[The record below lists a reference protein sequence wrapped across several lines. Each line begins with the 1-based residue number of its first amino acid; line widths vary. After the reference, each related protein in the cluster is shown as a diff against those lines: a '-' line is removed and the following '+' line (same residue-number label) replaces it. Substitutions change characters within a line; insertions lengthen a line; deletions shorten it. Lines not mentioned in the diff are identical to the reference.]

1 MFRKIILIFIIPFFL
16 YSCGYSPL
24 YSNVDYK
31 NINIEI
37 LESKGD
43 QEINNY
49 LLSDLKKYSQNQ
61 GKKFLIKINT
71 NYSILDKSKNLEGS
85 ISDYQLIA
93 VTTFIVN
100 KDNLEKTITV
110 KEDIIIKNL
119 ADNFEKRNY
128 EMSIKKNFSKS
139 ISNKLILQLGSIEW
153 F

>member
-16 YSCGYSPL
+16 YSCGYSAL
-24 YSNVDYK
+24 YSNVNYK

-43 QEINNY
+43 REINNY
-49 LLSDLKKYSQNQ
+49 LLSDLKKYSKNQ

-71 NYSILDKSKNLEGS
+71 NYSISDKSKNLEGS

-100 KDNLEKTITV
+100 KDNLEKIITV

-128 EMSIKKNFSKS
+128 EKSIKKNFSKS
-139 ISNKLILQLGSIEW
+139 ILNKLILQLGSIE
-153 F
+153 

>member
-49 LLSDLKKYSQNQ
+49 LLSDLKKYSENQ

-128 EMSIKKNFSKS
+128 EKSIKKNFSKS
-139 ISNKLILQLGSIEW
+139 ISNKLILQLGSI
-153 F
+153 

>member
-49 LLSDLKKYSQNQ
+49 LLSDLKKYSENQ

-85 ISDYQLIA
+85 ISEYQLIA

-110 KEDIIIKNL
+110 REDIIIKNL

-128 EMSIKKNFSKS
+128 EKSIKKNFSKS
-139 ISNKLILQLGSIEW
+139 ISNKLILQLGSIE
-153 F
+153 

>member
-1 MFRKIILIFIIPFFL
+1 MFRKIILIFIIPFFF
-16 YSCGYSPL
+16 YSCGYSAL
-24 YSNVDYK
+24 YSNVNYK

-49 LLSDLKKYSQNQ
+49 LLSDLKKYSKNQ

-71 NYSILDKSKNLEGS
+71 NYSISDKSKNLEGS

-100 KDNLEKTITV
+100 KDNLEKIITV

-119 ADNFEKRNY
+119 ADNFEKKNY
-128 EMSIKKNFSKS
+128 EKSIKKNFSKS
-139 ISNKLILQLGSIEW
+139 ISNKLILQLGSIE
-153 F
+153 

>member
-49 LLSDLKKYSQNQ
+49 LLSDLKKYSENQ

-93 VTTFIVN
+93 VTTFIVK
-100 KDNLEKTITV
+100 KDNLEKTITA

-119 ADNFEKRNY
+119 ADNFEKKNY
-128 EMSIKKNFSKS
+128 EKSIKKNFSKS
-139 ISNKLILQLGSIEW
+139 ISNKLILQLGSIE
-153 F
+153 

>member
-49 LLSDLKKYSQNQ
+49 LLSDLKKYSENQ

-119 ADNFEKRNY
+119 ADNFEKKNY
-128 EMSIKKNFSKS
+128 EKSIKKNFSKS
-139 ISNKLILQLGSIEW
+139 ISNKLILQLGSIE
-153 F
+153 

>member
-1 MFRKIILIFIIPFFL
+1 MFGKIILILIIPFFL
-16 YSCGYSPL
+16 YSCGYSAL

-49 LLSDLKKYSQNQ
+49 LLSDLKKYSENQ

-128 EMSIKKNFSKS
+128 EKSIKKNFSKS

>member
-1 MFRKIILIFIIPFFL
+1 MFGKIILILIIPFFL
-16 YSCGYSPL
+16 YSCGYSAL

-49 LLSDLKKYSQNQ
+49 LLSDLKKYSENQ

-128 EMSIKKNFSKS
+128 EKSIKKNFSKS
-139 ISNKLILQLGSIEW
+139 ISNKLILQLGSIE
-153 F
+153 

>member
-16 YSCGYSPL
+16 YNCGYSAL
-24 YSNVDYK
+24 YSNLDYK

-49 LLSDLKKYSQNQ
+49 LLSDLKKYSENQ

-85 ISDYQLIA
+85 ISDYQMIA
-93 VTTFIVN
+93 VTTFIVI

-128 EMSIKKNFSKS
+128 EKSIKKNFSKS
-139 ISNKLILQLGSIEW
+139 ISNKLILQLGSIE
-153 F
+153 

>member
-16 YSCGYSPL
+16 YSCGYSTL
-24 YSNVDYK
+24 YSNKDFK

-49 LLSDLKKYSQNQ
+49 LLSDLKKYSKNK

-85 ISDYQLIA
+85 ISDYQLVAI
-93 VTTFIVN
+93 TTFTVN
-100 KDNLEKTITV
+100 KDNFEKTIIV

-119 ADNFEKRNY
+119 ADNFEKKNY
-128 EMSIKKNFSKS
+128 EKSIKKNFSKS
-139 ISNKLILQLGSIEW
+139 ILNKLIIQLGSI
-153 F
+153 

>member
-49 LLSDLKKYSQNQ
+49 LLSDLKKYSENQ

-119 ADNFEKRNY
+119 ADNFEKKNY
-128 EMSIKKNFSKS
+128 EKSIKKNFSKS
-139 ISNKLILQLGSIEW
+139 ILNKLILQLGSIE
-153 F
+153 

>member
-49 LLSDLKKYSQNQ
+49 LLSDLKKYSENQ

-128 EMSIKKNFSKS
+128 EKSIKKNFSKS
-139 ISNKLILQLGSIEW
+139 ISNKLILQLGSIE
-153 F
+153 

>member
-1 MFRKIILIFIIPFFL
+1 MFGKIILILIIPFFL
-16 YSCGYSPL
+16 YSCGYSAL

-31 NINIEI
+31 NIKNEI

-49 LLSDLKKYSQNQ
+49 LLSDLKKYSENQ

-128 EMSIKKNFSKS
+128 EKSIKKNFSKS

>member
-1 MFRKIILIFIIPFFL
+1 MESLYIKYDKIILIFIIPFFL
-16 YSCGYSPL
+16 YSCGYSAL

-49 LLSDLKKYSQNQ
+49 LLSDLKKYSENQ

-85 ISDYQLIA
+85 I
-93 VTTFIVN
+93 
-100 KDNLEKTITV
+100 
-110 KEDIIIKNL
+110 
-119 ADNFEKRNY
+119 
-128 EMSIKKNFSKS
+128 
-139 ISNKLILQLGSIEW
+139 
-153 F
+153 

>member
-49 LLSDLKKYSQNQ
+49 LLSDLKKYSENQ

-85 ISDYQLIA
+85 ISEYQLIA

-110 KEDIIIKNL
+110 REDIIIKNL

-128 EMSIKKNFSKS
+128 EKSIKKNFSKS

>member
-49 LLSDLKKYSQNQ
+49 LLSDLKKYSENQ

-110 KEDIIIKNL
+110 REDIIIKNL

-128 EMSIKKNFSKS
+128 EKSIKKNFSKS
-139 ISNKLILQLGSIEW
+139 ISNKLILQLGSIE
-153 F
+153 